1 MSHEELMGLIIALG
15 LGLLTGLQR
24 ETVKSSIAG
33 IRTFTLIALMGYLT
47 GLLATWW
54 NSPWIIAAGLL
65 SLTFLL
71 LIANYIQGKQ
81 NSFDVGQ
88 TTEVAVLVIFLLT
101 AYLSQGHQAFV
112 IVVGGLVAVLLY
124 LKKPLSAFAS
134 KLGEKDL
141 RAIFQF
147 VAISLIVLPVLPNE
161 SFGPYRV
168 WNPREIWLMVVLIVG
183 LGLAGYFAHK
193 WMGKTRGTLA
203 AGLLGGL
210 ISSTATTIS
219 YARRCKE
226 TPG

>member
-54 NSPWIIAAGLL
+54 NSPWIIATGLL
-65 SLTFLL
+65 SLTLLL

-112 IVVGGLVAVLLY
+112 IVVGGLVAGGGALAPG
-124 LKKPLSAFAS
+124 KSA
-134 KLGEKDL
+134 L
-141 RAIFQF
+141 RGA
-147 VAISLIVLPVLPNE
+147 ARAWRCST
-161 SFGPYRV
+161 R
-168 WNPREIWLMVVLIVG
+168 RG
-183 LGLAGYFAHK
+183 L
-193 WMGKTRGTLA
+193 
-203 AGLLGGL
+203 
-210 ISSTATTIS
+210 
-219 YARRCKE
+219 
-226 TPG
+226 TPCVRKS